1 MPPTT
6 FRRRMPTWAFVLICL
21 LSSAVGLFAGGI
33 FGAAISDLA
42 GLPSSII
49 ALTALAGTFAPPAWL
64 IIARRNG
71 DAPSDIDPNADTALA
86 TNDPPSPDSIQ
97 HGTGYG
103 SFEQHHRLSGGAPN
117 IGTYRII
124 DWWRIGKA
132 SLNYLIFLVFGLMCA
147 GAAPRLLLT
156 ALGIGTIL
164 FVLWIIAHL
173 MGTVFDLDSDQLR
186 YPSFILRRSI
196 PLSGIT
202 DANAQ
207 VVVRSLMSGLAN
219 NIGSGPKSRADK
231 QYAVNLSGNFG
242 TRQVRFASRKRRDQ
256 FLSMIRRFAP
266 QAHITRWTGWA

>member
-6 FRRRMPTWAFVLICL
+6 FRRRMPTWAFVLICF

-33 FGAAISDLA
+33 FGAAIPDLA

-64 IIARRNG
+64 IVARRNG
-71 DAPSDIDPNADTALA
+71 TRSRDPSPITAFVP
-86 TNDPPSPDSIQ
+86 NDPPSLDTIQ
-97 HGTGYG
+97 QENGDASFDHDRRLNEGTP
-103 SFEQHHRLSGGAPN
+103 QLGA
-117 IGTYRII
+117 YRII

-156 ALGIGTIL
+156 ALGFGTIL
-164 FVLWIIAHL
+164 FVFWMIAHL
-173 MGTVFDLDSDQLR
+173 MGIVFDLDGDQLH

-256 FLSMIRRFAP
+256 FLSMIRRFSP

>member
-6 FRRRMPTWAFVLICL
+6 FRRRMPTWAFVSICL

-42 GLPSSII
+42 GLPNSII
-49 ALTALAGTFAPPAWL
+49 ALTALAVTFGPPAWL

-71 DAPSDIDPNADTALA
+71 NALGDGGPIADTAFAPSD
-86 TNDPPSPDSIQ
+86 PPSLESTQ
-97 HGTGYG
+97 QETGYG
-103 SFEQHHRLSGGAPN
+103 SFEQENRLSEGPPKIGA
-117 IGTYRII
+117 YRII

-132 SLNYLIFLVFGLMCA
+132 SLNYLIFLVFGLMGA

-156 ALGIGTIL
+156 ALSVGTIL

-173 MGTVFDLDSDQLR
+173 MGSVFDLNNDQLR

-219 NIGSGPKSRADK
+219 NIGSGPKNRPEK

>member
-1 MPPTT
+1 MPIASP
-6 FRRRMPTWAFVLICL
+6 RRRMPTWAFVLICF
-21 LSSAVGLFAGGI
+21 LSSLVGLFAGGI

-49 ALTALAGTFAPPAWL
+49 ALAALAGTFAPPAWL
-64 IIARRNG
+64 IVARRNG
-71 DAPSDIDPNADTALA
+71 DTRCKDPSLISPLAPNG
-86 TNDPPSPDSIQ
+86 PPSLAPVQ
-97 HGTGYG
+97 HEASDVSFDQDRPLTEGT
-103 SFEQHHRLSGGAPN
+103 SK

-156 ALGIGTIL
+156 ALGVGTIL
-164 FVLWIIAHL
+164 FVLWMIAHL
-173 MGTVFDLDSDQLR
+173 MGIVFDLDGDQLH

-207 VVVRSLMSGLAN
+207 VVVRSFMSTLAN
-219 NIGSGPKSRADK
+219 NIGSGPKSRPDK
-231 QYAVNLSGNFG
+231 QYAVNLSGDFG

-256 FLSMIRRFAP
+256 FLSIVRRFAP
-266 QAHITRWTGWA
+266 RARITRWTDWA